1 MIFSFKKNQAGQ
13 TLMEVLVAIAMINI
27 GLFAVWAL
35 LMSNYTGEK
44 EAEARVIGANL
55 AREGVEAVKNIRDSN
70 WLKIEDNDLIPWD
83 DGLSGDGSA
92 IIDDLFNGSVGLN
105 FTPGDINDPATRL
118 YVNSDGFFNHDNTG
132 QFTPYS
138 RLITIRNICCANGDG
153 DLKCDDYS
161 LVVKPAGEVCAVN
174 ELKIGLDVYSN
185 VLWDYG
191 GRRRNFVAQDQLF
204 NWR

>member
-1 MIFSFKKNQAGQ
+1 MILGFKKNQRGQ
-13 TLMEVLVAIAMINI
+13 TLMEVLVAIAMINL

-35 LMSNYTGEK
+35 FMSNYNGEK
-44 EAEARVIGANL
+44 EAEARIIGANL

-70 WLKIEDNDLIPWD
+70 WLKIEDNDWMAWD
-83 DGLSGDGSA
+83 AGLSNDGSA
-92 IIDDLFNGSVGLN
+92 IIDNLFTGSVELDFGPN
-105 FTPGDINDPATRL
+105 NVNEEAARL
-118 YVNSDGFFNHDNTG
+118 YLNAAGFFDHDSTG

-138 RLITIRNICCANGDG
+138 RLITIRQICCPNNIS

-161 LVVKPAGEVCAVN
+161 LAVKEAGEVCETN
-174 ELKIGLDVYSN
+174 ELKIGLDIYSN
-185 VLWDYG
+185 VRWDYG